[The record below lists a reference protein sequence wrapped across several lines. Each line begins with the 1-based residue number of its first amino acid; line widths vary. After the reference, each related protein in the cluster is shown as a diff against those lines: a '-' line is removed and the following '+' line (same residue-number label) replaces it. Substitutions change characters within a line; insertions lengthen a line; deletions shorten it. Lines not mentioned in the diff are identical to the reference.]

1 MSRSLRKT
9 HEFLAQVHE
18 ASQQVPRLLEAIAG
32 AEWMLVRHPEQGMA
46 VRGTRFTSW
55 PVHPSEETTFKIV
68 YSFDAKEVVFRAL
81 YEAVPPSGR

>member
-18 ASQQVPRLLEAIAG
+18 ANQQVPRLLEAIAG

-55 PVHPSEETTFKIV
+55 PVHPSEEATFKIV
-68 YSFDAKEVVFRAL
+68 YSFDAREVVFRAL
-81 YEAVPPSGR
+81 YEAVPPSGG

>member
-32 AEWMLVRHPEQGMA
+32 AEWMLVRHPEQGMT

-55 PVHPSEETTFKIV
+55 PIHPSEEVTFKIV
-68 YSFDAKEVVFRAL
+68 YSFDAREVVFRAL

>member
-18 ASQQVPRLLEAIAG
+18 ANQQVPRLLEAIAG

-55 PVHPSEETTFKIV
+55 SVHPSEGATFKIV
-68 YSFDAKEVVFRAL
+68 YSFDEREVVFRAL
-81 YEAVPPSGR
+81 YAAVPPSGR